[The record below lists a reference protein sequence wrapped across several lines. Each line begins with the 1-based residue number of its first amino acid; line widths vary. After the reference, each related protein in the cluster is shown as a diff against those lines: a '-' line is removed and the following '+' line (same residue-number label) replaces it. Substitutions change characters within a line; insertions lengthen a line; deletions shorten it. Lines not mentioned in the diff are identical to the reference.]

1 MGAGQVPDVNE
12 VPDARTVTGRPLN
25 TGDGE
30 GGVLHPGVDH
40 LAEHVGRVL
49 DLLAGAQLRVRTDRV
64 EVAQAEG
71 LEVGGVGGV
80 TQDELHHELGG
91 RIGGTGVQCGLL
103 GHLEFFVSGI
113 DRGRGGEQ
121 DAVHA
126 VALHTLEQGDGLADV
141 VVVVGQRL
149 INRLRDDDL
158 GRAVHD
164 GVDLVLGEDA
174 VEQVL
179 VGDVALVEGAVAD
192 ELAAS
197 RGQVV
202 QDDDLVPRR

>member
-1 MGAGQVPDVNE
+1 M
-12 VPDARTVTGRPLN
+12 
-25 TGDGE
+25 
-30 GGVLHPGVDH
+30 
-40 LAEHVGRVL
+40 
-49 DLLAGAQLRVRTDRV
+49 
-64 EVAQAEG
+64 
-71 LEVGGVGGV
+71 GGV

-126 VALHTLEQGDGLADV
+126 VALHALEQGDGLADV

-158 GRAVHD
+158 SRAVHD
-164 GVDLVLGEDA
+164 SVDLVLGEDA

-179 VGDVALVEGAVAD
+179 VSDVALVEGAVAD
-192 ELAAS
+192 KLAAS

-202 QDDDLVPRR
+202 QDDDLVACLLACRTDRRSDVTGPAGDENLHGNLPCRRDRQSQV